1 VFTANG
7 VKRFAILIAVVIA
20 AGIGA
25 IAAATLV
32 VPVDAVREAVTSEI
46 RALTGLD
53 PVLRGAVSVR
63 MFPAGTVSFSD
74 VVLGERGPGEPA
86 FAAEELTANLRLLP
100 LLAGRIEIADITLTK
115 PRIAVTFEPDG
126 RTNWSPLVDTLA
138 RALKPN
144 AQRDERVLS
153 FSEIRINDGTV
164 AIGNPARNINEIIE
178 GVALSL
184 AWPSIAKSF
193 AATGHFVWHNEV
205 VDASVAIADFPAA
218 LAGDNSGLKFRLNG
232 APLKAAFDGV
242 MSYEPSLKIDGTLAA
257 DAASL
262 RDALHWAG
270 DKSLPAGGLGRFAL
284 KARAAVNSGSIALSN
299 LNVELDG
306 NVAEGVLSYATAG
319 RHMLQGTLA
328 VEKLDLKPYVS
339 TFRLIA
345 DNTRDWDSRSFALDW
360 FNGWDADLRLSAAG
374 IQFAHAELG
383 RTAVVASMRSGRLVI
398 TVGESQ
404 SFNGTITGS
413 IAIAKS
419 ETGAEIK
426 SQMQFADVNLE
437 KCLSE
442 LFGLHRLEGTGNLA
456 FALESAGANVQQL
469 ARNLDGAVQVA
480 ARQGALTGLSVE
492 QLMRRLQRSP
502 LSGNGDFR
510 SGRTPFDKLNIDLRI
525 VQGVATAEDVHL
537 DAPSVRFTVTGTTS
551 IPARELDLSGTANLI
566 SAADPNAS
574 FELPFV
580 VHGPWEFPLI
590 MPDPQTLI
598 RRSGATA
605 PLLDALQD
613 RKSVD
618 AVRSA
623 IERLT
628 GSGAGDRKPR

>member
-25 IAAATLV
+25 IAAATFV
-32 VPVDAVREAVTSEI
+32 VPVDTVREAVTSEI

-53 PVLRGAVSVR
+53 PMLRGPVSVR
-63 MFPAGTVSFSD
+63 MFPAGTVTFSD
-74 VVLGERGPGEPA
+74 VVLGERSAGEPA
-86 FAAEELTANLRLLP
+86 FAAEELTANLRLTP

-115 PRIAVTFEPDG
+115 PRIAVTVEPDG

-144 AQRDERVLS
+144 ARRDERVLS

-164 AIGNPARNINEIIE
+164 AISNPTRNVNETME
-178 GVALSL
+178 GVELSL

-193 AATGHFVWHNEV
+193 AATGHFVWHDEL

-218 LAGDNSGLKFRLNG
+218 LAGDNSGLKFRING
-232 APLKAAFDGV
+232 GPLKTAFDGV

-257 DAASL
+257 DAVSL
-262 RDALHWAG
+262 RDALHWTG
-270 DKSLPAGGLGRFAL
+270 DKSLPEGGLGRFAL
-284 KARAAVNSGSIALSN
+284 KAHAAVNTGTIALSN

-306 NVAEGVLSYATAG
+306 NVAEGVLSYTTAG

-345 DNTRDWDSRSFALDW
+345 DNTKDWDSRSFALDW
-360 FNGWDADLRLSAAG
+360 FNGMDADLRLSAAG
-374 IQFAHAELG
+374 VQFTHAELG
-383 RTAVVASMRSGRLVI
+383 RTAIAANMRSGRLDI

-404 SFNGTITGS
+404 SFGGAITGS
-413 IAIAKS
+413 IAVAKS

-437 KCLSE
+437 KCLAE

-456 FALESAGANVQQL
+456 FAVDSAGANVQEL
-469 ARNLDGAVQVA
+469 ARNLNGTVQVTA
-480 ARQGALTGLSVE
+480 KKGALTGLSIE

-502 LSGNGDFR
+502 LSGTGDFR
-510 SGRTPFDKLNIDLRI
+510 SGRTPFDTLNVDLRI
-525 VQGVATAEDVHL
+525 VQGLATVEDVHL
-537 DAPSVRFTVTGTTS
+537 DGPSVRFAVTGTTS
-551 IPARELDLSGTANLI
+551 IPARELDLAGTADLI
-566 SAADPNAS
+566 SATDPSAS

-580 VHGPWEFPLI
+580 VHGPWDFPLI

-598 RRSGATA
+598 RRSGATG

-613 RKSVD
+613 RKNAD
-618 AVRSA
+618 AVRS
-623 IERLT
+623 IMERLT
-628 GSGAGDRKPR
+628 GSGIGDRKPR

>member
-1 VFTANG
+1 MFTANG
-7 VKRFAILIAVVIA
+7 AKRFAILIAVVIA
-20 AGIGA
+20 VAVVA

-32 VPVDAVREAVTSEI
+32 VPVDAVRDAVVSEI
-46 RALTGLD
+46 RAVTGLE
-53 PVLRGAVSVR
+53 PVLRGPISVR
-63 MFPAGTVSFSD
+63 MFPAGTVTFSD
-74 VVLGERGPGEPA
+74 VVLGDAGPGEPA
-86 FAAEELTANLRLLP
+86 FAAEELTANLRLTP
-100 LLAGRIEIADITLTK
+100 LLAGRIEIADITLTR
-115 PRIAVTFEPDG
+115 PRIAVTYDTDG
-126 RTNWSPLVDTLA
+126 RTNWSPLIDTLA

-144 AQRDERVLS
+144 APRDERVVS
-153 FSEIRINDGTV
+153 FTEIRINDGTI
-164 AIGNPARNINEIIE
+164 AISNPSRSIKETME
-178 GVALSL
+178 SVELSL

-193 AATGHFVWHNEV
+193 AATGHFTWHNEI
-205 VDASVAIADFPAA
+205 VDTSVAVADFPAA
-218 LAGDNSGLKFRLNG
+218 LAGDNSGLKFRFNG
-232 APLKAAFDGV
+232 APFKTAFDGV
-242 MSYEPSLKIDGTLAA
+242 MSYEPSLKLDGTVAA

-262 RDALHWAG
+262 RDALRWTG

-284 KARAAVNSGSIALSN
+284 KAHAAVNSGAIALSN

-306 NVAEGVLSYATAG
+306 NVAEGALSYATTG
-319 RHMLQGTLA
+319 RQMLQGTLA
-328 VEKLDLKPYVS
+328 VEKLDLRPYVS

-345 DNTRDWDSRSFALDW
+345 DNTRDWDSRSFAIDW

-374 IQFAHAELG
+374 VQFAHAELG
-383 RTAVVASMRSGRLVI
+383 RTAVAGNMRSGRLVI

-404 SFNGTITGS
+404 SFGGTITGS
-413 IAIAKS
+413 IAVAKS

-442 LFGLHRLEGTGNLA
+442 LFGLHRLEGTGNFA
-456 FALESAGANVQQL
+456 FSVESGGANVQEI
-469 ARNLDGAVQVA
+469 ANNLNGAVQVTA
-480 ARQGALTGLSVE
+480 KQGALTGLSVE

-510 SGRTPFDKLNIDLRI
+510 SGRTPFDKLNVDLRI

-537 DAPSVRFTVTGTTS
+537 DGPSVRFTVAGTTS
-551 IPARELDLSGTANLI
+551 ISARDLDLSGTANLI
-566 SAADPNAS
+566 STADPNAS

-580 VHGPWEFPLI
+580 VHGPWDFPLI

-613 RKSVD
+613 RKTVD

-628 GSGAGDRKPR
+628 GAGERKPR